1 MARRPA
7 RHLANA
13 IAHAACDADRD
24 AITNEV
30 AMLKTETIEKRQLG
44 KNGPMVSAVSLGL
57 MSLSGLYGPSSDDE
71 GVAFIQYAIDR
82 GVNFVDSSDAYG
94 NGQNEQVL
102 GRALK
107 GRRDKVIVATKFG
120 QKRSP
125 TGTAID
131 GRPEYVM
138 EACDASLKRLGI
150 DVIDVYMQ
158 HRVDT
163 TVPIE
168 DTVGAM
174 KKLVEQG
181 KARWLGLSE
190 AGPETVKRAAK
201 VHPLVALESEY
212 SLLYR
217 KDAEEVL
224 PVTRA
229 LGISYVAYGPL
240 GRSLLTG
247 TVNKAED
254 VANDRRADHPRF
266 KGDNLAKNRALVN
279 VIDTM
284 AKARGCTPAQL
295 ALAWLLAQGPDIV
308 PIPGT
313 KRKERLEE
321 NLGALS
327 VKLTKDEVAKLSAAF
342 PPGAAAGTRYPEG
355 QMKAVHV

>member
-1 MARRPA
+1 
-7 RHLANA
+7 
-13 IAHAACDADRD
+13 
-24 AITNEV
+24 
-30 AMLKTETIEKRQLG
+30 MLKTETIEKRQLG
-44 KNGPMVSAVSLGL
+44 KNGPQVSAVSLGL
-57 MSLSGLYGPSSDDE
+57 MSLSGLYGPSDDDA

-107 GRRDKVIVATKFG
+107 GRRDKVILATKFG
-120 QKRSP
+120 QKRSA
-125 TGTAID
+125 TGTVID

-138 EACDASLKRLGI
+138 EACEASLKRLGV
-150 DVIDVYMQ
+150 DAIDVYFQ
-158 HRVDT
+158 HRVDP

-168 DTVGAM
+168 DTMGAM

-190 AGPETVKRAAK
+190 ASPETVRRAAK

-217 KDAEEVL
+217 KEAEDTL
-224 PVTRA
+224 PVTRE

-240 GRSLLTG
+240 GRSMLTG
-247 TVNKAED
+247 TVSKPED
-254 VANDRRADHPRF
+254 VASDRRADHPRF
-266 KGDNLAKNRALVN
+266 KGDNLAKNRKLVD
-279 VIDTM
+279 VIDAM
-284 AKARGCTPAQL
+284 AKAKGCTPAQL
-295 ALAWLLAQGPDIV
+295 ALAWLLAQGPDLI

-327 VKLTKDEVAKLSAAF
+327 VKLSKDDVAKLSAAF
-342 PPGAAAGTRYPEG
+342 PVGAAAGTRYPEG
-355 QMKAVHV
+355 QMKAVYV